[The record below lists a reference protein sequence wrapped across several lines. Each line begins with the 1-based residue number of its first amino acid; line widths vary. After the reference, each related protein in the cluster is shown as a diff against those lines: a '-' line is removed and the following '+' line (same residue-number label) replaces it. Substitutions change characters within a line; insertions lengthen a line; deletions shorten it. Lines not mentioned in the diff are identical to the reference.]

1 MLEKIKQEKESV
13 LVINIEIKKEILR
26 QNMGLFIVQIL
37 WQNMGQFV
45 VKRLV
50 LL

>member
-1 MLEKIKQEKESV
+1 MVKREQKESV
-13 LVINIEIKKEILR
+13 LVINMEIKKEILR

-45 VKRLV
+45 VKKLV
-50 LL
+50 LS